1 MRGLSLSG
9 RLSLEEVEA
18 FASNFL
24 TSEDN
29 RKSIE
34 DSTLLDFL
42 NTVEDFLGKELT
54 DKFGEFLQNSL
65 GGASEFEKWNWGF
78 NKPRF
83 LKVYS
88 YFSAWVNDKTQ
99 ARVMAYHLAFA
110 FKITMEDLG
119 YR

>member
-9 RLSLEEVEA
+9 RLSLEEVEVVI
-18 FASNFL
+18 SDFL

-42 NTVEDFLGKELT
+42 DVVEEYLGRELSN
-54 DKFGEFLQNSL
+54 KFGEFLQDTI
-65 GGASEFEKWNWGF
+65 GGPAEFEKWNWSF
-78 NKPRF
+78 DKLRF
-83 LKVYS
+83 LKTFH
-88 YFSAWVNDKTQ
+88 YFSVWVNNKTQ
-99 ARVMAYHLAFA
+99 AKVMAYHLAFG

>member
-9 RLSLEEVEA
+9 RLSLEEVEVVV
-18 FASNFL
+18 SDFL

-29 RKSIE
+29 RKDIKN
-34 DSTLLDFL
+34 STLLDFL
-42 NTVEDFLGKELT
+42 DVVEEYLGRELSN
-54 DKFGEFLQNSL
+54 KFGEFLQNSL

-83 LKVYS
+83 LKVFK
-88 YFSAWVNDKTQ
+88 YFKAWVNDKTQ
-99 ARVMAYHLAFA
+99 ARVMAYHLAFG

-119 YR
+119 YH